1 MDKKNNVIEVAEKKV
16 ISNNAT
22 AGIYY
27 YRKGKD
33 FVKAA
38 YSMIQKDIRI
48 NNEFYICPIFNE
60 MIIND
65 KLIKIYPIDKEKM
78 HGLGTP
84 EDLNL
89 YLQHNFK
96 KP

>member
-1 MDKKNNVIEVAEKKV
+1 VLETAEKKV

-27 YRKGKD
+27 FKHGKD

-38 YSMIQKDIRI
+38 QAMIHKGCHH
-48 NNEFYICPIFNE
+48 NGEYYVCPAFNE
-60 MIIND
+60 
-65 KLIKIYPIDKEKM
+65 LILDGKKIYTYEVESKKM

-84 EDLNL
+84 EEVKDYTNSAH
-89 YLQHNFK
+89 QK
-96 KP
+96 